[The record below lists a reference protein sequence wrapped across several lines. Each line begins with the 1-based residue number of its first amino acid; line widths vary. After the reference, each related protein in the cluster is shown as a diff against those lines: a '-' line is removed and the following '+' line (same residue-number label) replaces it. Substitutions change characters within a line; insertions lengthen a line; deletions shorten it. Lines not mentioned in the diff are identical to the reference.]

1 MKKTT
6 FNRKPLYAAL
16 VGSAVAMAAA
26 TTPATAGLVNP
37 EAQKRPLILAGKTNP
52 CNPCAAKKHKKNPC
66 NPCNPCA
73 AKKHEEMK
81 KKHMNN
87 PCNPCAAKKHEEMK
101 EKHMNN
107 PCNPC
112 AAKKHEEMEKKHMN
126 NPCNPCNPC
135 AAKKS
140 TSG

>member
-26 TTPATAGLVNP
+26 TTPASAGIVNP
-37 EAQKRPLILAGKTNP
+37 QAQPQPLMLASGCNP
-52 CNPCAAKKHKKNPC
+52 CNPCAAKKNPC

-73 AKKHEEMK
+73 AKKAC
-81 KKHMNN
+81 N
-87 PCNPCAAKKHEEMK
+87 PCNPCAAKKA
-101 EKHMNN
+101 
-107 PCNPC
+107 CNPC
-112 AAKKHEEMEKKHMN
+112 AAKK

-135 AAKKS
+135 AAKK